1 MKNDNGIRKY
11 CNCDSFLSYQQ
22 LIDEGNFTIKG
33 HLPVRR
39 VKFDRVLSGN
49 GKSVEGNL
57 RVGHLRCG
65 GFGAQDIAATFRK
78 PWSFLGM
85 DHPDQPF
92 DNIFAGGISLEFKTT
107 FAYNYMT
114 LVHAHGPFS
123 GDYCKV
129 MIWSKTMIRVLLNFG
144 YGQIKQDV
152 DITSIGR
159 TLDDNQWHEFSL
171 MFNLK
176 ELNVTLD
183 GIEMIQ
189 GLPLQDDPVQF
200 NVDDKAV
207 YVGGSYHD
215 KNGFIGCI
223 RSFVSVS
230 FPHLKKFSTI
240 QPLTISLPNCLLY
253 FNCGCELFFWFIVCE
268 WSYP

>member
-1 MKNDNGIRKY
+1 MGGDDIVHYYWGGAKGQRGYCACGVRGDCKVGGQLTGQY
-11 CNCDSFLSYQQ
+11 CNCDSFQSKFQ
-22 LIDEGNFTIKG
+22 IVDEGNFTIKE
-33 HLPVRR
+33 HLPVRE
-39 VKFDRVLSGN
+39 VSFNQVLR
-49 GKSVEGNL
+49 GKGQEANL
-57 RVGHLRCG
+57 LVGHLRCA
-65 GFGAQDIAATFRK
+65 GFGSRINAATFRK
-78 PWSFLGM
+78 PWSFVAM

-92 DNIFAGGISLEFKTT
+92 DNIFAGSIAYEFKTS

-114 LVHAHGPFS
+114 MMHAHGPFS

-129 MIWSKTMIRVLLNFG
+129 MIWSKTMVRVLLNFG
-144 YGQIKQDV
+144 FGQIKQDV
-152 DITSIGR
+152 DISQTGR
-159 TLDDNQWHEFSL
+159 TLDDNDWHEFEL

-183 GIEMIQ
+183 GIRMIQ

-223 RSFVSVS
+223 RSFVRFV
-230 FPHLKKFSTI
+230 
-240 QPLTISLPNCLLY
+240 
-253 FNCGCELFFWFIVCE
+253 
-268 WSYP
+268 

>member
-1 MKNDNGIRKY
+1 MGGDDIVHFYWGGAKGKRGYCACGVDGDCKANDKITGRY
-11 CNCDSFLSYQQ
+11 CNCDSLISTQQ
-22 LIDEGNFTIKG
+22 VVDEGNFTIKS
-33 HLPVRR
+33 HLPVRQ
-39 VKFDRVLSGN
+39 VKFQKVLKIGRS
-49 GKSVEGNL
+49 EGSL
-57 RVGHLRCG
+57 RVGHLRCA

-78 PWSFLGM
+78 PWSFLAM

-144 YGQIKQDV
+144 FGQIKQDV
-152 DITSIGR
+152 DIAQIGR
-159 TLDDNQWHEFSL
+159 TIDDNQWHDFSL

-183 GIEMIQ
+183 GIMMIQ
-189 GLPLQDDPVQF
+189 GLPLQEDPVQF
-200 NVDDKAV
+200 NVDDKSV

-215 KNGFIGCI
+215 KNGFIGCV
-223 RSFVSVS
+223 RSFVSFV
-230 FPHLKKFSTI
+230 L
-240 QPLTISLPNCLLY
+240 
-253 FNCGCELFFWFIVCE
+253 
-268 WSYP
+268 